1 MKNRNIQFN
10 PTTLRCKNSR
20 RSAAAGLLVP
30 LLLACFALF
39 FSAATPAAASDPIT
53 FNGTVSG
60 QIPAD
65 MGPPVAGSNGCVFNF
80 YVTNTG
86 SATELGKFTGAS
98 NFIPNVCTGSY
109 TGTFLWI
116 GADGDSI
123 SGTFVGQ
130 LIPTQTQGLFDNNET
145 ATITSG
151 TGRFVGAT
159 GTLTAGGQVNFA
171 TSSFVLPFEGTIILA
186 KPRVPNFQGIVSGK
200 IPADM
205 GEPVPGSNGCVFN
218 FYVTN
223 TGTATQLGDFT
234 GASNFIPNVCT
245 GSYTGTFLWIGA
257 DGDSISG
264 PFTGQLIPTQT
275 QGVFDNTETATITGG
290 TGRFVGATGT
300 ITAGGQVNF
309 ATSSFVLPF
318 EGRID
323 LARRRLGNISTRGVV
338 LNGDNVMI
346 AGFIPGNDSESTNV
360 VIRAL
365 GPSLAG
371 SGVPGTL
378 ADPTLDLRDGNGA
391 PVAFNNDWQDDATQA
406 ALIRATGIPP
416 QNARESA
423 IVATLAAGPHTVI
436 VSGKDGGIGVALV
449 EIYSLR

>member
-1 MKNRNIQFN
+1 VKNRNIQFN
-10 PTTLRCKNSR
+10 ATAFLCKNSR
-20 RSAAAGLLVP
+20 RSAMAGLLVP
-30 LLLACFALF
+30 LLLVCFAVF
-39 FSAATPAAASDPIT
+39 FSATTPAAAAEPIT

-60 QIPAD
+60 KIPAD
-65 MGPPVAGSNGCVFNF
+65 MGQPVAGSNGCVFNF

-86 SATELGKFTGAS
+86 SATELGEFTGAS

-130 LIPTQTQGLFDNNET
+130 LIPTQTQGVFDNNET
-145 ATITSG
+145 ATITGG

-159 GTLTAGGQVNFA
+159 GTTTHGGQVNFA
-171 TSSFVLPFEGTIILA
+171 TSSFVLPFTGTIELA
-186 KPRVPNFQGIVSGK
+186 KPPVANFKGTVSGK
-200 IPADM
+200 IPADI

-223 TGTATQLGDFT
+223 IGTATELGEFT
-234 GASNFIPNVCT
+234 GASNFIPNVCN
-245 GSYTGTFLWIGA
+245 GSYTGTFLWVGA

-264 PFTGQLIPTQT
+264 PFSGQQTPTAEP
-275 QGVFDNTETATITGG
+275 GIFDNVETATITGG

-300 ITAGGQVNF
+300 ITLGGQINF
-309 ATSSFVLPF
+309 NTSSFVLPF

-323 LARRRLGNISTRGVV
+323 LAQRRLVNISTRGIV

-346 AGFIPGNDSESTNV
+346 AGFIPASDNDSIDV

-365 GPSLAG
+365 GPSLGGAG
-371 SGVPGTL
+371 VAGTL

-449 EIYSLR
+449 EIYSLP

>member
-10 PTTLRCKNSR
+10 ATAR
-20 RSAAAGLLVP
+20 RWKKSEPPAVAGLFVP
-30 LLLACFALF
+30 LLLVCFAVF
-39 FSAATPAAASDPIT
+39 FSAAAPAAAGEPIV

-60 QIPAD
+60 KIPAD
-65 MGPPVAGSNGCVFNF
+65 MGEPVAGSNGCVFNF

-86 SATELGKFTGAS
+86 SATELGEFTGAS
-98 NFIPNVCTGSY
+98 NFIPNVCTGAY

-159 GTLTAGGQVNFA
+159 GSITLGGQVNFG
-171 TSSFVLPFEGTIILA
+171 TSSFVLPFEGTINLA
-186 KPRVPNFQGIVSGK
+186 QPPLPNFSGTVSGK

-205 GEPVPGSNGCVFN
+205 GEPVPGTNDCVFN

-223 TGTATQLGDFT
+223 TGTATQLGEFT

-245 GSYTGTFLWIGA
+245 GAYTGTFLWIGA

-264 PFTGQLIPTQT
+264 PFVGQLIPTQT

-300 ITAGGQVNF
+300 ITLGGQVNF

-318 EGRID
+318 QGTID
-323 LARRRLGNISTRGVV
+323 LAQGHLANISTRGLV

-346 AGFIPGNDSESTNV
+346 AGFIPASSSSSADV
-360 VIRAL
+360 IIRAL
-365 GPSLAG
+365 GPSLSTA
-371 SGVPGTL
+371 GVPGTL

-391 PVAFNNDWQDDATQA
+391 PVAFNNDWEDDATQA

-416 QNARESA
+416 QNPRESA
-423 IVATLAAGPHTVI
+423 IVARQITGPHTVI
-436 VSGKDGGIGVALV
+436 VSGKNGGTGVALV